1 MQSSPRRPSPTLLL
15 ASLFILLALC
25 LAATPPPTRAATGS
39 ISGTVTDENNNP
51 LEGIEVQI
59 YYLEDIWNYTELFE
73 ATATTDAQGQYTVGN
88 LDSGTYRVEFRDPN
102 QVYAIQF
109 YSNKPDLYL
118 SDDISVTEGQDTPDI
133 DAQMAL
139 AASISGNVSNTSG
152 TAIEGVR
159 VGVYRDYG
167 SGWGYLMD
175 FETTTDAGGNYS
187 VEGLPAGIYRL
198 DFADLNGTYLSEF
211 YNNAADVES
220 ATDVNVTAGQETTGI
235 DAELSQG
242 GSISGTVTDPDGN
255 VLSNVE
261 VTVYRQETYGWAAMS
276 HTTSIS
282 GTYTV
287 GGLNTG
293 TYRVGFYDR
302 SNTYATEFYNDATD
316 VDSATDVSVTAGQ
329 NTPNIDVQLAVRG
342 SISGTVTD
350 PDGNVLSNVEVTVYR
365 QETYGW
371 AAMSHTTSI
380 SGTYT
385 VGGLNTGTYR
395 VGFYDRSNTYATEF
409 YNDATDVDS
418 ATDVSVTAGQNT
430 PNIDGQ
436 LDVQLAVGGS
446 ISGTV
451 TDPDDAPLAGI
462 GIMVYSE
469 SGIPFHVFPSYTD
482 TDGTYTIGGLPGGT
496 YRVSFYD
503 SIGGR
508 YLMEYYDNA
517 PDLDSATQITV
528 TTGED
533 TPNIDA
539 QLAADPDAP
548 PILPLTKSSR
558 YAVRNM
564 GTAAATVTQTFYND
578 GAFSS
583 SVVHIETASIDVAAA
598 EIVDLTAI
606 SYIPA
611 DYSGEV
617 VIQSDQ
623 PVMIDWPVSGIS
635 LSDNSVAEDAALGTL
650 VGTLSAND
658 PNRDDSHSFSLVAG
672 AGAVDNAAFS
682 IEGAQL
688 KTAQAFDYETKNSY
702 SIRIRATD
710 RSGFTFEETFTI
722 TITEGNHAP
731 TDISLSNSS
740 VDENADAGTVVGTL
754 SATDSDAEDTHTFS
768 LVSGA
773 GATDNAAFTIAG
785 SSLKTVEVF
794 DYETQN
800 SFSIRVRATDGAGLF
815 TEKELTITVI
825 DLDEGP
831 ALESSNGAKG
841 APGSAFAFV
850 VSDLAPNT
858 EATIQVGRTAEAARL
873 AADDAGYLAGTVPTD
888 ATGTAR
894 FALFFPE
901 NAQPGAYTIT
911 VNDGSTSVSTRIT
924 LDPAADTL
932 TSPDDTPVL
941 RAQATVYLPLMV
953 R

>member
-59 YYLEDIWNYTELFE
+59 YFEAFWGYTELFE

-88 LDSGTYRVEFRDPN
+88 LDSGTYRVEFSDPN

-139 AASISGNVSNTSG
+139 AASISGNVGNTAG

-167 SGWGYLMD
+167 SGWGYLID

-198 DFADLNGTYLSEF
+198 GFEDLNGTYLSEF

-220 ATDVNVTAGQETTGI
+220 ATDVNVTAGQDTPNI
-235 DAELSQG
+235 DVQLAVG
-242 GSISGTVTDPDGN
+242 GSISGIVTDPDGN

-261 VTVYRQETYGWAAMS
+261 VTVYRPETYGWAAMS

-293 TYRVGFYDR
+293 TYRVGFYDG

-329 NTPNIDVQLAVRG
+329 NTPNIDVQLAVGG

-350 PDGNVLSNVEVTVYR
+350 PDGNVLENVWVQVYSNNEFGFWVQT
-365 QETYGW
+365 G
-371 AAMSHTTSI
+371 MPHTTAAD
-380 SGTYT
+380 GTYT
-385 VGGLNTGTYR
+385 VGGLATGTYR
-395 VGFYDRSNTYATEF
+395 IEFGDYSSNYMGEFYDNA
-409 YNDATDVDS
+409 ADVDS
-418 ATDVSVTAGQNT
+418 ATDISVTIGQDT
-430 PNIDGQ
+430 PNI
-436 LDVQLAVGGS
+436 DVQLAVGGS

-469 SGIPFHVFPSYTD
+469 SGIPFSVFPSYTD

-496 YRVSFYD
+496 YRVSFSD

-517 PDLDSATQITV
+517 PDLDSATRITV

-623 PVMIDWPVSGIS
+623 PVMIDWPVSGMS

-650 VGTLSAND
+650 VGTLSASD

-740 VDENADAGTVVGTL
+740 VDENADVGTVVGTL

-773 GATDNAAFTIAG
+773 GATDHAAFTIAG

-873 AADDAGYLAGTVPTD
+873 AADDAGYLAGTVQTD

-901 NAQPGAYTIT
+901 SAQPGAYTIT